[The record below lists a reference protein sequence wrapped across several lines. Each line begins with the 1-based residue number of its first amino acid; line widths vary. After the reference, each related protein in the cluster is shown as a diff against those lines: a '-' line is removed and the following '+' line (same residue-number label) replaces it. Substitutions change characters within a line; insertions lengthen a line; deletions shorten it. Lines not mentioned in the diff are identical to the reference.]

1 MPPLLRELLRAP
13 NLLSAARIP
22 IALAFPFVAKRPR
35 VALALLALGGLSDVL
50 DGWVARKLG
59 QTSIVGAF
67 VDGVA
72 DKALAVSVA
81 GSLVASGR
89 LSPGAA
95 LLLASR
101 EIGELPLVVHVL
113 REPAG
118 TRDRIPRRANALGK
132 LASALDL
139 ATVVA
144 ILAGSRREWAL
155 VAANSAVGVLAAAS
169 YWLREL
175 REERAVSVT

>member
-22 IALAFPFVAKRPR
+22 IAVAFPLVAKRPR
-35 VALALLALGGLSDVL
+35 VALALLAFGALTDVL
-50 DGWVARKLG
+50 DGWLARKLG
-59 QTSIVGAF
+59 QTSTVGAF

-72 DKALAVSVA
+72 DKALAVSVV

-101 EIGELPLVVHVL
+101 EIGELPLVIHVL
-113 REPAG
+113 REPAE

-132 LASALDL
+132 LASVLDL
-139 ATVVA
+139 ATAVA
-144 ILAGSRREWAL
+144 VLSGSRRGRVF
-155 VAANSAVGVLAAAS
+155 VAVSSAVGLLAATS

-175 REERAVSVT
+175 REERAVSAT